1 MRSTIT
7 KKFVNTESG
16 KKKNESHIF
25 TLNLPQRLHLRRL
38 NKHFSYLKIFYLLYV
53 ENYKTKMQKQ

>member
-16 KKKNESHIF
+16 KNESHIF